1 MVNPALSRSDAALRR
16 LIRHAC
22 ANVPY
27 YRRLFET
34 CGLEPEDVQSVSD
47 LRPLAITT
55 KADLQREPDE
65 FVARGVN
72 RARLLERITSGST
85 GQPASIRN
93 SPFDEFRR
101 QRARWRVDIGY
112 GVRPGDR
119 RVRFR
124 TPRPLL
130 AGDRILLSVLESTR
144 LYTQRKVDSRIA
156 GDEALAILKGFR
168 PTILDGMTNSIDRA
182 AQAALDAGDA
192 SVRPRYVTTGGE
204 TLTPTMRQRIGEA
217 FAAPIRDVFGT
228 CELGAI
234 ASECPVSGLYH
245 VSPGVALEIIGSDGQ
260 PALDG
265 VEGQVVATSLLS
277 RAVPVI
283 RYGTGDIAVRGP
295 DACPCGYRGGTL
307 REVRGRIVDVFRL
320 PDGRTLHPWQFP
332 IRSALW
338 IRSFHLVQERED
350 RFVLCLVPTPGASP
364 NDIAD
369 GRQAMVD
376 MLGPSVEFSIETV
389 ERLDAGPGGK
399 LRPFQ
404 PLGLG
409 TGARIDSAPRSPLRS
424 DDDESND
431 EDLSKRTSRCVD
443 R

>member
-1 MVNPALSRSDAALRR
+1 MLNSASPRTDATLRR
-16 LIRHAC
+16 IIAHAY

-27 YRRLFET
+27 YRRVFDA
-34 CGLEPEDVQSVSD
+34 CGLKPDDVFSVTE
-47 LRPLAITT
+47 LGPLAITT
-55 KADLQREPDE
+55 KADVQREPDA

-85 GQPASIRN
+85 GQPAAIRN
-93 SPFDEFRR
+93 LPLDEFRR

-182 AQAALDAGDA
+182 AQAALDVGDA

-204 TLTPTMRQRIGEA
+204 TLTPAMRQRIGEA
-217 FAAPIRDVFGT
+217 FAAPIRDIYGT
-228 CELGAI
+228 CELGVI

-245 VSPGVALEIIGSDGQ
+245 VSPGVVLEIIGSDGQ

-265 VEGQVVATSLLS
+265 VEGQVVATSLLL

-295 DACPCGYRGGTL
+295 NVCPCGYRGGTL
-307 REVRGRIVDVFRL
+307 REVRGRIIDLFRL
-320 PDGRTLHPWQFP
+320 PDGRMLHPWQFP

-350 RFVLCLVPTPGASP
+350 RFVLRLVPAAGASP
-364 NDIAD
+364 TDFAD
-369 GRQAMVD
+369 VRHAMVEL
-376 MLGPSVEFSIETV
+376 LGPSVELCVETID
-389 ERLDAGPGGK
+389 RLDVGPGGK

-404 PLGLG
+404 PLGAG
-409 TGARIDSAPRSPLRS
+409 MGARID
-424 DDDESND
+424 
-431 EDLSKRTSRCVD
+431 
-443 R
+443 

>member
-1 MVNPALSRSDAALRR
+1 MHGSGLCILVRNCGQSVSPMLNTASSRSDAALRR
-16 LIRHAC
+16 IIRHAYT
-22 ANVPY
+22 NVPY
-27 YRRLFET
+27 YRRIFDE
-34 CGLEPEDVQSVSD
+34 CGLKPEDVHSVAD
-47 LRPLAITT
+47 LAPLTITT

-65 FVARGVN
+65 FIARGVD
-72 RARLLERITSGST
+72 RSRLLERITSGST

-93 SPFDEFRR
+93 APIDEFRR
-101 QRARWRVDIGY
+101 QLARWRVDLGY

-130 AGDRILLSVLESTR
+130 AGDRMLLALLGVTG
-144 LYTQRKVDSRIA
+144 LYAQRKVDSRLP
-156 GDEALAILKGFR
+156 GDEVLAILRSFR
-168 PTILDGMTNSIDRA
+168 PTIIDGMSNTIDRA
-182 AQAALDAGDA
+182 AQVALDTGG
-192 SVRPRYVTTGGE
+192 SSIRPRYVTTGGE
-204 TLTPTMRQRIGEA
+204 TLTPAMRQRIGEA
-217 FAAPIRDVFGT
+217 FAAPIRDIFGA
-228 CELGAI
+228 CEIGVM

-245 VSPGVALEIIGSDGQ
+245 VASGVALEIIASEGQ
-260 PALDG
+260 PARDG
-265 VEGQVVATSLLS
+265 AEGHVVATSLLS

-295 DACPCGYRGGTL
+295 DECPCGYRGGTL
-307 REVRGRIVDVFRL
+307 REVRGRTVDMFRL

-350 RFVLCLVPTPGASP
+350 RFVLCLVPAPGASP

-376 MLGPSVEFSIETV
+376 LLGPSVELSIETV

-404 PLGLG
+404 PLGAG
-409 TGARIDSAPRSPLRS
+409 MGARLDSGAETTPP
-424 DDDESND
+424 E
-431 EDLSKRTSRCVD
+431 
-443 R
+443 

>member
-1 MVNPALSRSDAALRR
+1 MLNPDSPRPDPPLRR
-16 LIRHAC
+16 LVRHAY
-22 ANVPY
+22 ANVKH
-27 YRRLFET
+27 YRRIFDE
-34 CGLEPEDVQSVSD
+34 CGLKPEDVQSVAD
-47 LRPLAITT
+47 LAPLAITT

-65 FVARGVN
+65 FIARGVD
-72 RARLLERITSGST
+72 RSRLLERITSGST

-101 QRARWRVDIGY
+101 QLARWRVDIGY

-130 AGDRILLSVLESTR
+130 AGDRMLLAVLESTH
-144 LYTQRKVDSRIA
+144 LYMQRKVDSRLP
-156 GDEALAILKGFR
+156 GDEALAILRAFR
-168 PTILDGMTNSIDRA
+168 PTIIDGMSNSIDRA
-182 AQAALDAGDA
+182 AQMALDAGDTA
-192 SVRPRYVTTGGE
+192 IRPRYVTTGGE
-204 TLTPTMRQRIGEA
+204 TLTPGMRQRIGEA
-217 FAAPIRDVFGT
+217 FGAPIRDIFGA
-228 CELGAI
+228 CEFGVM

-245 VSPGVALEIIGSDGQ
+245 VASGVALEIIGSDGL
-260 PALDG
+260 PARDG
-265 VEGQVVATSLLS
+265 AEGQVVATSLLS

-364 NDIAD
+364 NDIVD